1 MAWQALAS
9 EHARA
14 ESAAAAAGAA
24 AAQDVDSAV
33 AAACAQA
40 AAAAQGAAERCKNI
54 PHDAGNYYS
63 LVVVVV
69 LPTGGLA
76 SGFQPLAPHLTGA
89 ATADACA
96 SCSSHPVAP
105 QTGARSH

>member
-24 AAQDVDSAV
+24 AAQDLDDAV

-40 AAAAQGAAERCKNI
+40 AAAAQGAAERCKTI

-63 LVVVVV
+63 FFVVVV
-69 LPTGGLA
+69 LRTGGLA
-76 SGFQPLAPHLTGA
+76 SG
-89 ATADACA
+89 
-96 SCSSHPVAP
+96 
-105 QTGARSH
+105 